1 MRFRLFVA
9 FLAVAS
15 LAGCDLL
22 TEPSDVSSF
31 TLKSVSPA
39 PGSVLT
45 AGTTITITGSLT
57 VRRGFYYMMV
67 YVRDDNAVFIGG
79 NEWGGGG
86 SDTRSDFRFRQGVG
100 TGSQDAEVFDGVFCR
115 SGRTV
120 PRAVFVTSE
129 TDLLQYYLNN
139 PGFLVVSDFDW
150 SRIDYQKDVPLNYIC
165 G

>member
-1 MRFRLFVA
+1 MKFRLFA
-9 FLAVAS
+9 AALAVAA
-15 LAGCDLL
+15 LAACGLL
-22 TEPSDVSSF
+22 TGPSDVSSF
-31 TLKSVSPA
+31 TVKSVSPA

-57 VRRGFYYMMV
+57 VRRRFYYMMV

-79 NEWGGGG
+79 NEWGSSG
-86 SDTRSDFRFRQGVG
+86 DTRPDFQFRQGVA
-100 TGSQDAEVFDGVFCR
+100 TGSQDADVFAGVFCS

-139 PGFLVVSDFDW
+139 PGFLVVRNFDW
-150 SRIDYQKDVPLNYIC
+150 NLIDYQVDIPLNYRC
-165 G
+165 H